1 MGVRSPVWHAEAVK
15 WAIGA
20 AGAQDVESD
29 RIRYDDRPS
38 PLNASAL
45 LIAKPGRA
53 AELRAW
59 PLPAWILDC
68 ICGKKIVERV
78 RVDLGQ
84 T

>member
-38 PLNASAL
+38 ERFRAVDRKTRKGRRVAGLASAGL
-45 LIAKPGRA
+45 DTRLH
-53 AELRAW
+53 LRQE
-59 PLPAWILDC
+59 DR
-68 ICGKKIVERV
+68 GT
-78 RVDLGQ
+78 GSS
-84 T
+84 